1 MRKIMRAMTVAAALA
16 VMVTPGSVGASSVE
30 RATGSGHIAD
40 GPRRTFAFTAVRR
53 PDGTVSGQAQL
64 FARGFP
70 ARVHMRVTCLRIEGD
85 IAYVSGFNTNADPIV
100 FQDIWAIFAVQDTG
114 EGAGSPPDRVTGF
127 HIAQVQG
134 PTACLTESPSDFME
148 IDQGNVQVGTV
159 T

>member
-1 MRKIMRAMTVAAALA
+1 MRRIAMLITGTALA
-16 VMVTPGSVGASSVE
+16 VVTATTALGGVTGGASG
-30 RATGSGHIAD
+30 AGHTGEGED
-40 GPRRTFAFTAVRR
+40 RRTFAVTAIQR
-53 PDGTVSGQAQL
+53 PDGTASGQAQL

-127 HIAQVQG
+127 HIAQ
-134 PTACLTESPSDFME
+134 
-148 IDQGNVQVGTV
+148 
-159 T
+159 